1 MSSSSL
7 SLGKPEGSMWWCT
20 SQQFVKKGGIQGNP
34 QSCISCS
41 MQEHSLL
48 KKAVR
53 KLAPFIPFS
62 ESLFLCVSLM
72 IFVVVKSFDIKVF
85 FKQVGQLI
93 MVYYCFQGFC
103 ATLKVVA
110 CYLRFVRVFS
120 VLMSLATY
128 CCNLV
133 EFLDF
138 IMVDPK
144 S

>member
-93 MVYYCFQGFC
+93 MVLLLFLEFLCNFESCSLLLVVCQGFQC
-103 ATLKVVA
+103 LNVIGHILLQPCRVS
-110 CYLRFVRVFS
+110 RFH
-120 VLMSLATY
+120 
-128 CCNLV
+128 NG
-133 EFLDF
+133 
-138 IMVDPK
+138 
-144 S
+144 